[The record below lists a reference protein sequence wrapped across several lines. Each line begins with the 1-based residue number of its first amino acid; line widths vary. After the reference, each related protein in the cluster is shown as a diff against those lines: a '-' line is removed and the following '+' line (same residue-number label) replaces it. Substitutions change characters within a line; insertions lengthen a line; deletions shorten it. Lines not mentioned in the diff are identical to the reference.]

1 MNPIIR
7 EQRWSKR
14 TWQSFFHT
22 NIAFLFFVHRR
33 FIDKGCRDSR
43 INQSRLIPSEK
54 RSWLRVAENFEFV
67 GIGTYLLPCGLQTIM
82 DFSLTTLPVETAL
95 IFWTFWTWA
104 MDCMLYIFICFI
116 ECIYEEYRAVLSSFG
131 KVFFAFSRFFQ
142 TRVRRSFVLASC
154 SFFFYFRMRRGNQID
169 DAEPNLRQLSSTMTR
184 SRKETQGTN

>member
-43 INQSRLIPSEK
+43 INQSRLIPRKK
-54 RSWLRVAENFEFV
+54 RTWLSQGSGNFEFV

-104 MDCMLYIFICFI
+104 MDCMLYIFICLI
-116 ECIYEEYRAVLSSFG
+116 ECIYEDYCAVLSSFEF
-131 KVFFAFSRFFQ
+131 FFAFSWFFQ
-142 TRVRRSFVLASC
+142 TRVRRSFVLPRGC
-154 SFFFYFRMRRGNQID
+154 FFFYFRKRGNQID
-169 DAEPNLRQLSSTMTR
+169 DAEPNLRHLSSTMTR
-184 SRKETQGTN
+184 SRKETKRIN